1 MSLLEL
7 FSEPFARTGNIAADG
22 FKKLLGCPAQDL
34 LQTVLRESI
43 QNSIDAGRLGKGPT
57 IHVRYRTLTSEQLRF
72 LLNQVLSDQIAC
84 DETAGAIQRP

>member
-43 QNSIDAGRLGKGPT
+43 QNSIDAGRL
-57 IHVRYRTLTSEQLRF
+57 
-72 LLNQVLSDQIAC
+72 
-84 DETAGAIQRP
+84 